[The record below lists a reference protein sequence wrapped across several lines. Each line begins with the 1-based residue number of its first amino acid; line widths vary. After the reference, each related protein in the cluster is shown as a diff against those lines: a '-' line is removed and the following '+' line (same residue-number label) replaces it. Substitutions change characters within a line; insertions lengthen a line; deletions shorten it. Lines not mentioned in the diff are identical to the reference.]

1 MKRKFLTLSVLC
13 LALLLCA
20 CLVSC
25 DLLDG
30 LFGKKDDT
38 PAATVTFIVDGKTYA
53 TRTVKADGSDL
64 PGAPEKTGHRF
75 VGWFADSAG
84 SRAFDAT
91 SDTVAYAV
99 YEACTYRITYLL
111 SGGTTASPASYVY
124 GTAFT
129 VGSAERDGFDFV
141 GWQSDLFPG
150 KTYTAVNVPAGT
162 TGDMTFTAVWKPNR
176 FSITYINAGE
186 NSKNPLSYKP
196 ENLPLTLVA
205 PEKDGYAFLGWTGG
219 GIETP
224 ALSVSIPEGV
234 TGDLTFEAHW
244 SPVTYTITYD
254 LGGGTA
260 DNPAS
265 YTVEDTFTLT
275 APTREGYAFTGWT
288 GTDLT
293 APAVTVTLPRGST
306 GHRSY
311 TATWEALPTDLT
323 YGASAEGITVSYRK
337 SGEETVLTAP
347 GRVGNYRFVGWT
359 LNGESVS
366 ASPVLRFGAGA
377 GVRHFEAV
385 YAAVTPFSY
394 DKKTGADLAATLS
407 SAVTSLRGGG
417 ATAEDHVLSGSTVT
431 LRAAYLAGL
440 AAGEY
445 TYLVGT
451 ADGFCLLEVSVTD
464 SRTPTDLYVEYDTE
478 HFPAAVLRFAC
489 LCGGAHTCSVD
500 GAAAFPCEDGMVLE
514 GYDKSVSHTLRVTC
528 ASGGSAGCATEGWT
542 ADSRKFYET
551 SFTFGGRTYDYVP
564 DTEEELSALLYYLA
578 LVKGVEDCAAAGGSG
593 TGNYEFWV
601 DGAAADLCDSLTHT
615 AETFSRILTV
625 VSLPMSPSYTPG
637 MISGSNLR
645 FVSFAYRYGFNAT
658 ASDHTRRTDTADRQ
672 GLLLTEPTRAADF
685 ADFAIAGNPALP
697 VRTLYELET
706 LPYGYRPT
714 FDTSSAL
721 SARAAA
727 VYDRACEIL
736 RGIVSDDMS
745 DYEKVA
751 AIYAWLALHVTY
763 DHTAADAA
771 EGSRYS
777 AYTVEGALVHGLAT
791 CDGFG
796 SAMRLLCQIEGIEC
810 VEITGLQEDGND
822 ATGHAWNK
830 VKIDGVWYGVDT
842 TWAYQESAGLVHMA
856 YLFMDEE
863 SLTAA
868 GHYENARLGDAR
880 YTTRIAVSGFDW
892 FDLAM
897 SAPGLDRHVA
907 TAAELIAAA
916 QNALAKGAE
925 YVTVR
930 VDDASVISD
939 NAQALMEAVGASRM
953 NTVRIGDGYCFIKF
967 TF

>member
-1 MKRKFLTLSVLC
+1 MKRRTLVLTLLC
-13 LALLLCA
+13 LALTLCA
-20 CLVSC
+20 FLASC
-25 DLLDG
+25 D
-30 LFGKKDDT
+30 LFGKKDD
-38 PAATVTFIVDGKTYA
+38 GA
-53 TRTVKADGSDL
+53 TRTVTFVVDGETYTTREVKTDNSDL

-75 VGWFADSAG
+75 TGWFADSAG
-84 SRAFDAT
+84 SRAFDAA
-91 SDTVAYAV
+91 SDDTAYAV
-99 YEACTYRITYLL
+99 YEKRTYRITYEL
-111 SGGTTASPASYVY
+111 SGGTTDAPLSYVY

-129 VGSAERDGFDFV
+129 IGTAERDGYDFV

-150 KTYTAVNVPAGT
+150 KTYATVNVPAG
-162 TGDMTFTAVWKPNR
+162 GAAQDLVFTAVWKANR

-186 NSKNPLSYKP
+186 NNENPTLYKP
-196 ENLPLTLVA
+196 ETLPIGLSA
-205 PEKDGYAFLGWTGG
+205 PTREGYDFLGWTGG

-224 ALSVSIPEGV
+224 ALSVLIPEG
-234 TGDLTFEAHW
+234 TAGDLTFEAHW
-244 SPVTYTITYD
+244 APVTYTITYD
-254 LGGGTA
+254 LDGGTA
-260 DNPAS
+260 DNPVS
-265 YTVEDTFTLT
+265 YTIEDSFTLT
-275 APTREGYAFTGWT
+275 APHKDGYAFTGWT
-288 GTDLT
+288 GTGLT
-293 APAVTVTLPRGST
+293 APALSVSVPRGST

-311 TATWEALPTDLT
+311 TATWEALPPDLT

-337 SGEETVLTAP
+337 SGDETVLTAP
-347 GRVGNYRFVGWT
+347 GRVGSYRFVGWT
-359 LNGESVS
+359 LNGESIS
-366 ASPVLRFGAGA
+366 DAPVLRFKAGA
-377 GVRHFEAV
+377 GTMHFEAV
-385 YAAVTPFSY
+385 YVAVTPFSY
-394 DKKTGADLAATLS
+394 DKKTGADLSATLS
-407 SAVTSLRGGG
+407 SAVTSLCGGS
-417 ATAEDHVLSGSTVT
+417 ATAEDYILSGNTVT

-451 ADGFCLLEVSVTD
+451 ANGFRLLEVTVTD

-489 LCGGAHTCSVD
+489 LCGGTHTCSID
-500 GAAAFPCEDGMVLE
+500 GAEAFVCEDGMVLE

-528 ASGGSAGCATEGWT
+528 ASGGSAECATEGWT
-542 ADSRKFYET
+542 DDSRKFYEM

-578 LVKGVEDCAAAGGSG
+578 LVRGVEDCAAAGKSK
-593 TGNYEFWV
+593 TDNYEFWV
-601 DGAAADLCDSLTHT
+601 AGAVAGLCDSLTHT
-615 AETFSRILTV
+615 AEAVSRALTV
-625 VSLPMSPSYTPG
+625 VSLPMSPTYSPG
-637 MISGSNLR
+637 IMNGSDLRTIS
-645 FVSFAYRYGFNAT
+645 FTYRYGFNAT
-658 ASDHTRRTDTADRQ
+658 ASSHTCRTDTTDRQ
-672 GLLLTEPTRAADF
+672 GLLLTEPARAADF
-685 ADFAIAGNPALP
+685 ADFAIASNPALP
-697 VRTLYELET
+697 VRTLYELEV

-736 RGIVSDDMS
+736 RTIISDDMS

-763 DHTAADAA
+763 DHTAAGLAT
-771 EGSRYS
+771 GSFYS
-777 AYTVEGALVHGLAT
+777 AYTVEGALMHGLAT

-830 VKIDGVWYGVDT
+830 VKIDGVWYGVDA

-868 GHYENARLGDAR
+868 GHYENARLGDDR
-880 YTTRIAVSGFDW
+880 YTAEIAVSGFDW
-892 FDLAM
+892 FDLVM
-897 SAPGLDRHVA
+897 SVPGLDRHVTTREA
-907 TAAELIAAA
+907 LIAAA

-939 NAQALMEAVGASRM
+939 NAQALMQAVGATGMR
-953 NTVRIGDGYCFIKF
+953 TVSITGGYYFLTF